1 MGIYDEV
8 ESHLAERFGFQSAA
22 LLSSGYLAGQV
33 VVRSLEANRTLLYAP
48 GSHPALWLDQN
59 PIVTEIDFES
69 WSKNTIEFINNAVE
83 TDFIVVSNCIDNLT
97 PQRYDFSIFKNVNP
111 NKNLLLVLDDSHGIG
126 VLHKNKISTDL
137 ENLRKTNIEIIVLA
151 SLAKG
156 LGTDAGVVLGSKEI
170 IAQIKKNPIFN
181 GSSPTSPAA
190 LYALI
195 KGEKIYAEAFDRMK
209 ENTQVL
215 AKLTSETNLSHIP
228 DFPVFSSN
236 KPFLYRNL
244 LKHNILISSFPYP
257 LATSPLLNRIVISAL
272 HTEKD
277 VRHLSEILCSEKS
290 LIL

>member
-1 MGIYDEV
+1 
-8 ESHLAERFGFQSAA
+8 
-22 LLSSGYLAGQV
+22 
-33 VVRSLEANRTLLYAP
+33 
-48 GSHPALWLDQN
+48 
-59 PIVTEIDFES
+59 
-69 WSKNTIEFINNAVE
+69 
-83 TDFIVVSNCIDNLT
+83 
-97 PQRYDFSIFKNVNP
+97 
-111 NKNLLLVLDDSHGIG
+111 
-126 VLHKNKISTDL
+126 
-137 ENLRKTNIEIIVLA
+137 
-151 SLAKG
+151 
-156 LGTDAGVVLGSKEI
+156 
-170 IAQIKKNPIFN
+170 
-181 GSSPTSPAA
+181 

-215 AKLTSETNLSHIP
+215 AKLTSETNLSHMP
-228 DFPVFSSN
+228 DFPVFSST